1 MRKSYR
7 QYAGIVI
14 LLISSLASHA
24 EIQLVG
30 QFADGLLVNWD
41 EKSFKGHTQY
51 SIVMDRLLAK
61 TVLQAHSQAG
71 ATGLIRNV
79 DIDLTKTPY
88 LNWSWK
94 ITKTIKHNN
103 EQIKEGDDYPARIYI
118 VTSGGLAFWKT
129 RALNYV
135 WSSHHDIGQHW
146 PSAYTGNSHMVT
158 IQSGTQLSGQWQYEK
173 RNIHED
179 FETYFGKDINQIH
192 VVAIMTDTD
201 NTGADLTSFYGDI
214 SFTSQ

>member
-1 MRKSYR
+1 MKQYYTR
-7 QYAGIVI
+7 YAGIAV
-14 LLISSLASHA
+14 LFLTSLPGYA
-24 EIQLVG
+24 EILPVG
-30 QFADGLLVNWD
+30 QFTGGLLTDWD
-41 EKSFKGHTQY
+41 EKSFQGHTQY
-51 SIVMDRLLAK
+51 SLVMDRLLE
-61 TVLQAHSQAG
+61 TSVLQAHSQAS
-71 ATGLIRNV
+71 ASGLMRKL
-79 DIDLTKTPY
+79 DIDLTRTPY

-103 EQIKEGDDYPARIYI
+103 EQSKEGDDYPARIYI
-118 VTSGGLAFWKT
+118 VASGGLAFWKT

-146 PSAYTGNSHMVT
+146 PSVYTGNSHMVT

-179 FETYFGKDINQIH
+179 FETYFGKDIKEIH